1 MTTRGAKE
9 DMMLLIADLIDEVLK
24 DPENEQVIKTVR
36 EKVNATMKNYPL
48 FAY

>member
-9 DMMLLIADLIDEVLK
+9 DMMHLVADLIDEVLA
-24 DPENEQVIKTVR
+24 DPENDQVIKRVK
-36 EKVNATMKNYPL
+36 EKVNATMKNFPL